1 VPSSLLFAGLV
12 ATWLAVLV
20 PMAARRRQP
29 MPRPSDAAL
38 AGRVLAR
45 PRRREQEV
53 SPMDSHTVWPDPG
66 EAPRYRRGRGG
77 YDPEAA
83 ALAAQ
88 ARYVSRQR
96 IVVALV
102 LLALTTGLI
111 AGGLAMPGVWYL
123 HAAVDVCLLGYLVYL
138 RIQVREEQAIRYR
151 RSARMAGTRFADGY
165 GPGNDEDEDGYEATD
180 FAEQYPEQAWD
191 DDAPDGE
198 AEQPDAGSESSE
210 ESKEPAAPIEPVA
223 EEPALPRLRPA
234 APLERPRG
242 TVVLEL
248 DDEDPE
254 LHELDSRSSRGHRRA
269 AGQ

>member
-1 VPSSLLFAGLV
+1 MPSSLLFAGLV

-53 SPMDSHTVWPDPG
+53 TPMDAHTGWPDSG
-66 EAPRYRRGRGG
+66 ASSSEPRYRRGRGG

-96 IVVALV
+96 IVLALV
-102 LLALTTGLI
+102 LLALATGLV
-111 AGGLAMPGVWYL
+111 AGGMGMPGVWFG
-123 HAAVDVCLLGYLVYL
+123 HAAVDLCLLGYLVYL
-138 RIQVREEQAIRYR
+138 RIQVREEQTIRSR
-151 RSARMAGTRFADGY
+151 RAARMAGSRYADGY
-165 GPGNDEDEDGYEATD
+165 GPGYDEDGYEIGD
-180 FAEQYPEQAWD
+180 FAEEYPEQEWD
-191 DDAPDGE
+191 D
-198 AEQPDAGSESSE
+198 AEPDADADEPETDAEVAE
-210 ESKEPAAPIEPVA
+210 EPPAAPAEPVA
-223 EEPALPRLRPA
+223 EVPALPRLRPA
-234 APLERPRG
+234 APPERPRN
-242 TVVLEL
+242 TVILEL

-254 LHELDSRSSRGHRRA
+254 LHDLDSRSLRGYRRA